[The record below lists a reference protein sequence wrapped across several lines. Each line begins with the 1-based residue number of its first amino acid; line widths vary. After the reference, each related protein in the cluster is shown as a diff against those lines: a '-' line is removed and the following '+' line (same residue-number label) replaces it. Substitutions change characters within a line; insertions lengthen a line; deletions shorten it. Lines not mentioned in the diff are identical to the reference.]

1 VAINSTGFD
10 CVAGAKV
17 VESWVVPEAFVH
29 CTPEHGTRL
38 VPVTINV
45 APEEPAVALA
55 GKMDAMVGAG
65 GVEAVMLKGDVFDR
79 MPELDTSIFTVAADA
94 VKEGGTTA
102 VNCVELTKVV
112 ARDEAG
118 TDGEVTHCTTE
129 PFTKFA
135 PVTVRVM
142 TEGPQDGVVFVDV
155 VEDETDA
162 TAGSRIA
169 NVWVAGQGEGGA
181 DGVMLNARMQA
192 LGVALPV
199 TSRSAA
205 GTVAVSCAEVAGDA
219 DVAGI
224 AGT

>member
-1 VAINSTGFD
+1 MA
-10 CVAGAKV
+10 
-17 VESWVVPEAFVH
+17 SWVVPEAFVH
-29 CTPEHGTRL
+29 CTPEHGTKF

-65 GVEAVMLKGDVFDR
+65 GVEALMVKGEVFDR
-79 MPELDTSIFTVAADA
+79 TPELDTSIFTVAAAA

-102 VNCVELTKVV
+102 VKCDESTKVV

-142 TEGPQDGVVFVDV
+142 PAGLQDGVEFVEV
-155 VEDETDA
+155 VDDETDV
-162 TAGSRIA
+162 TVGSMIA
-169 NVWVAGQGEGGA
+169 NVWPAGQGEGGA
-181 DGVMLNARMQA
+181 DDAMLNARMQA
-192 LGVALPV
+192 LGVALAV
-199 TSRSAA
+199 TSKSAA
-205 GTVAVSCAEVAGDA
+205 GTVAVSSAGVAGDV